1 MKNLHP
7 ASIGNALIWG
17 AAIIAAVI
25 LLRGS
30 EQAGVVALILG
41 GAAGAS
47 VVTVSNALRKEG
59 QQRGH
64 RGQ

>member
-1 MKNLHP
+1 MKKLHP

-17 AAIIAAVI
+17 AAI

-30 EQAGVVALILG
+30 EQAGMVVLILG

-47 VVTVSNALRKEG
+47 VVIVGNALRKEG
-59 QQRGH
+59 Q
-64 RGQ
+64 